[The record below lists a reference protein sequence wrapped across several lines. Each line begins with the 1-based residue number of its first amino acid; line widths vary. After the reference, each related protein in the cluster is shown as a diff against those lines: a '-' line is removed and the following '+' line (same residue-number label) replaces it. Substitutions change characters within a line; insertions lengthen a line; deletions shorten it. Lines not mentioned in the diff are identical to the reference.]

1 MNTSGKQDAR
11 QNIDPESKVLRMFL
25 WGAALAVLQIPYL
38 SIITMLVGRI
48 MLLIGANQMAAVN
61 EPVKQMRRILI
72 PDLILYVG
80 NYAVILVMNL
90 LEADTALTNYV
101 SILLETC
108 EYICFVGMGVYL
120 GYGLVKL
127 LADHGKSG
135 KNTLYL
141 PSFVYGCTLPIYY
154 ALQFIG
160 YGDSAVIMS
169 IAVLI
174 WFAAVIWFLVSLYNL
189 VKSVEE
195 ARNKKDTVL
204 KRYQKSLKK

>member
-1 MNTSGKQDAR
+1 MNTNVKQEAGQSVDLEG
-11 QNIDPESKVLRMFL
+11 QVLRMFL
-25 WGAALAVLQIPYL
+25 WGAALAILQIPYI
-38 SIITMLVGRI
+38 SIITMLAGRI
-48 MLLIGANQMAAVN
+48 MLLFGANKLAAAN

-72 PDLILYVG
+72 PDLVLYVG
-80 NYAVILVMNL
+80 NYAVILVMSL
-90 LEADTALTNYV
+90 IKADETLTNYI

-120 GYGLVKL
+120 GYGIVKM
-127 LADHGKSG
+127 LADHGKAG

-141 PSFVYGCTLPIYY
+141 PSFVYGCTLPVYY

-160 YGDSAVIMS
+160 YGDSQIVMA

-189 VKSVEE
+189 IKSVEE
-195 ARNKKDTVL
+195 ARTKKESVL
-204 KRYQKSLKK
+204 KRYQKNLKK